1 MTRNSFITDERISS
15 EGLIGTFVR
24 RVKEGQL
31 GSFPVI
37 LALVVIVIVFQTADS
52 NFISPANLVNLST
65 QVAFLAI
72 LALGINLILLL
83 GEIDLSLAQ
92 LGGLAASLLGVL
104 VVRQGVPPLIALVI
118 MLLLGLV
125 VGAVQGWFFAVVG
138 IPAFVVTL
146 AGLLAFTGLTLT
158 TLGTQKNLS
167 MSETFAF
174 DFASY
179 YFPAIWA
186 YVFGAIAIIG
196 FGAGIIY
203 SKLRR
208 HREGLSA
215 PSWTSVI
222 VRIVL
227 LAAIV
232 FGFLILINQDFGLA
246 MPFFLMMVIA
256 IVIDLVLRKTR
267 YGRSIYAVGG
277 KVEAA
282 RRAGIR
288 VTWVR
293 ISVFMTAGVLAAL
306 FPVRVHQDRCDDEC
320 GIDPGQHPGSAQRDR
335 GGRHRRNLPVRRAR
349 FGLGRGPRRTRR
361 RRDQQRSLS
370 HRLQLRRAADHHR
383 ARSAHRRRRR
393 CAQPPRPQ
401 VRRPGVAD
409 RPPRADSPRAGGA
422 DTVEANDMGC
432 LMTIRGNGER

>member
-15 EGLIGTFVR
+15 EGIVGTFVR

-37 LALVVIVIVFQTADS
+37 FALIVIVVVFQSADS

-104 VVRQGVPPLIALVI
+104 VVRQGVPPAMALII

-125 VGAVQGWFFAVVG
+125 VGAIQGWFFAVVG

-167 MSETFAF
+167 MSDTFAF
-174 DFASY
+174 DFASF

-186 YVFGAIAIIG
+186 YIFGAIAIIG
-196 FGAGIIY
+196 FGGGIIY

-215 PSWTSVI
+215 PSWASVI

-232 FGFLILINQDFGLA
+232 FGFLILVNQDFGLA
-246 MPFFLMMVIA
+246 MPFFLMIVIA
-256 IVIDLVLRKTR
+256 IIIDLVLRKTR

-288 VTWVR
+288 VTWEIGR
-293 ISVFMTAGVLAAL
+293 ASCRE
-306 FPVRVHQDRCDDEC
+306 RV
-320 GIDPGQHPGSAQRDR
+320 
-335 GGRHRRNLPVRRAR
+335 
-349 FGLGRGPRRTRR
+349 
-361 RRDQQRSLS
+361 
-370 HRLQLRRAADHHR
+370 
-383 ARSAHRRRRR
+383 
-393 CAQPPRPQ
+393 
-401 VRRPGVAD
+401 
-409 RPPRADSPRAGGA
+409 
-422 DTVEANDMGC
+422 
-432 LMTIRGNGER
+432 

>member
-15 EGLIGTFVR
+15 EGVIGTFVR

-37 LALVVIVIVFQTADS
+37 LALIVIVIVFQSADS

-104 VVRQGVPPLIALVI
+104 VVRQGVPPALALVI

-125 VGAVQGWFFAVVG
+125 VGAIQGWFFAVVG

-167 MSETFAF
+167 MSDTFAF
-174 DFASY
+174 DFASF

-186 YVFGAIAIIG
+186 YIFGAVAIIG
-196 FGAGIIY
+196 FGGGIIY

-232 FGFLILINQDFGLA
+232 FGFLILVNQDFGLA
-246 MPFFLMMVIA
+246 MPFFLMIVIA
-256 IVIDLVLRKTR
+256 IMIDLVLRKTR

-293 ISVFMTAGVLAAL
+293 ISVFMAAGVLAAL
-306 FPVRVHQDRCDDEC
+306 FGFIKTGVTTNAGSTLVSTQDLLNAIAAAVI
-320 GIDPGQHPGSAQRDR
+320 GGTSLF
-335 GGRHRRNLPVRRAR
+335 GGRGTAWAAVLGALVVGAINNGLYLIGFNSDAQQIITALVLLTAVVIDALSRRGQRYV
-349 FGLGRGPRRTRR
+349 GRG
-361 RRDQQRSLS
+361 
-370 HRLQLRRAADHHR
+370 
-383 ARSAHRRRRR
+383 
-393 CAQPPRPQ
+393 
-401 VRRPGVAD
+401 
-409 RPPRADSPRAGGA
+409 
-422 DTVEANDMGC
+422 
-432 LMTIRGNGER
+432 

>member
-15 EGLIGTFVR
+15 EGIVGTFVR

-37 LALVVIVIVFQTADS
+37 FALIVIVIVFQSADS

-104 VVRQGVPPLIALVI
+104 VVRQGVPPAMALII

-125 VGAVQGWFFAVVG
+125 VGAIQGWFFAVVG

-167 MSETFAF
+167 MSDTFAF
-174 DFASY
+174 DFASF

-186 YVFGAIAIIG
+186 YIFGAIAIIG
-196 FGAGIIY
+196 FGGGIIY

-215 PSWTSVI
+215 PSWASVI

-232 FGFLILINQDFGLA
+232 FGFLILVNQDFGLA
-246 MPFFLMMVIA
+246 MPFFLMIVIA
-256 IVIDLVLRKTR
+256 IIIDLVLRKTR

-293 ISVFMTAGVLAAL
+293 ISVFMAAGVLAAPFGFIKTGVTTNAGSTLVSTQDLLNAIAAAVIGGTSL
-306 FPVRVHQDRCDDEC
+306 F
-320 GIDPGQHPGSAQRDR
+320 
-335 GGRHRRNLPVRRAR
+335 GGRGTAWAAVLGALVVGAINNGLYLIGFNSDAQQIITALVLLTAVVIDALSRRGQRYV
-349 FGLGRGPRRTRR
+349 GRG
-361 RRDQQRSLS
+361 
-370 HRLQLRRAADHHR
+370 
-383 ARSAHRRRRR
+383 
-393 CAQPPRPQ
+393 
-401 VRRPGVAD
+401 
-409 RPPRADSPRAGGA
+409 
-422 DTVEANDMGC
+422 
-432 LMTIRGNGER
+432 

>member
-15 EGLIGTFVR
+15 EGIVSTFIR

-104 VVRQGVPPLIALVI
+104 VVRQGVPPAIALII

-125 VGAVQGWFFAVVG
+125 VGAIQGWFFAVVG

-167 MSETFAF
+167 MSDTFAF

-179 YFPAIWA
+179 YFPAVWA

-208 HREGLSA
+208 HREGLNA

-227 LAAIV
+227 LTAIV
-232 FGFLILINQDFGLA
+232 FGFLVLVNQDFGLA

-256 IVIDLVLRKTR
+256 IGIDLVLRKTR

-293 ISVFMTAGVLAAL
+293 ISVFMAAGVLAAL
-306 FPVRVHQDRCDDEC
+306 FGFVKTGVTTNAGSTLVSTQDLLNAIAAAVI
-320 GIDPGQHPGSAQRDR
+320 GGTSLF
-335 GGRHRRNLPVRRAR
+335 GGRGTAWAAVLGALVVGAINNGLYLIGFNSDAQQIITAVVLLAAVVIDALSRRGQRYV
-349 FGLGRGPRRTRR
+349 GRG
-361 RRDQQRSLS
+361 
-370 HRLQLRRAADHHR
+370 
-383 ARSAHRRRRR
+383 
-393 CAQPPRPQ
+393 
-401 VRRPGVAD
+401 
-409 RPPRADSPRAGGA
+409 
-422 DTVEANDMGC
+422 
-432 LMTIRGNGER
+432 

>member
-1 MTRNSFITDERISS
+1 MTGNSFTTDERISS
-15 EGLIGTFVR
+15 DGVIPTFVR

-37 LALVVIVIVFQTADS
+37 FALIVIVIVFQSANDK
-52 NFISPANLVNLST
+52 FISPANLVNLSST
-65 QVAFLAI
+65 VAYLAI

-104 VVRQGVPPLIALVI
+104 VVRQGIPPLIALVI
-118 MLLLGLV
+118 MLILGLV
-125 VGAVQGWFFAVVG
+125 VGAIQGWFFAVVG

-146 AGLLAFTGLTLT
+146 AGLLAYTGLTLT

-167 MSETFAF
+167 MSDTFAF
-174 DFASY
+174 DFASF

-186 YVFGAIAIIG
+186 YVFGAVAVIG
-196 FGAGIIY
+196 FGAGIVY

-208 HREGLSA
+208 HSAGLDSQ
-215 PSWTSVI
+215 SWTSVT

-227 LAAIV
+227 LAAVV
-232 FGFLILINQDFGLA
+232 FGFLILVNQDFGLA
-246 MPFFLMMVIA
+246 MPFLLMIVIA
-256 IVIDLVLRKTR
+256 IGIDLVLRKTR

-293 ISVFMTAGVLAAL
+293 ISVFMAAGVLAAL
-306 FPVRVHQDRCDDEC
+306 FGFIKTGVTTNAGSTLVSTQDLLNAIAAAVI
-320 GIDPGQHPGSAQRDR
+320 GGTSLF
-335 GGRHRRNLPVRRAR
+335 GGRGTAWAAVLGALVVGAINNGLYLIGFNSDAQQIITALVLLTAVVVDALSRRGQRYV
-349 FGLGRGPRRTRR
+349 GRG
-361 RRDQQRSLS
+361 
-370 HRLQLRRAADHHR
+370 
-383 ARSAHRRRRR
+383 
-393 CAQPPRPQ
+393 
-401 VRRPGVAD
+401 
-409 RPPRADSPRAGGA
+409 
-422 DTVEANDMGC
+422 
-432 LMTIRGNGER
+432 

>member
-15 EGLIGTFVR
+15 EGFLATFVR

-37 LALVVIVIVFQTADS
+37 LALIVIVVVFQSANS
-52 NFISPANLVNLST
+52 KFISPANLVNLST

-92 LGGLAASLLGVL
+92 LGGLSASLLGVL

-118 MLLLGLV
+118 MLVLGLV
-125 VGAVQGWFFAVVG
+125 VGAIQGWFFAVVG

-158 TLGTQKNLS
+158 TLGVQKNLS
-167 MSETFAF
+167 MADTFAF
-174 DFASY
+174 DFASF

-186 YVFGAIAIIG
+186 YVFGAVAVIG
-196 FGAGIIY
+196 FGTGIIY

-208 HREGLSA
+208 HNEGLDS

-232 FGFLILINQDFGLA
+232 FGFLILVNQDFGLA
-246 MPFFLMMVIA
+246 MPFFLMIVIA
-256 IVIDLVLRKTR
+256 IGIDLVLRKTK

-293 ISVFMTAGVLAAL
+293 ISVFMAAGVLAAL
-306 FPVRVHQDRCDDEC
+306 FGFIKTGVTTNAGSTLVSTQDLLNAIAAAVI
-320 GIDPGQHPGSAQRDR
+320 GGTSLF
-335 GGRHRRNLPVRRAR
+335 GGRGTAWAAVLGALVVGAINNGLYLIGFNSDAQQIITALVLLTAVVIDALSRRGQRYV
-349 FGLGRGPRRTRR
+349 GRG
-361 RRDQQRSLS
+361 
-370 HRLQLRRAADHHR
+370 
-383 ARSAHRRRRR
+383 
-393 CAQPPRPQ
+393 
-401 VRRPGVAD
+401 
-409 RPPRADSPRAGGA
+409 
-422 DTVEANDMGC
+422 
-432 LMTIRGNGER
+432 

>member
-125 VGAVQGWFFAVVG
+125 VGAVQGWFFSVVG

-186 YVFGAIAIIG
+186 YVFGAIAITG

-215 PSWTSVI
+215 PSWTSAI

-232 FGFLILINQDFGLA
+232 FGFLILVNQDFGLA

-256 IVIDLVLRKTR
+256 IAIDLVLRKTR

-306 FPVRVHQDRCDDEC
+306 FGFIKTGVTTNAGSTLVSTQDLLNAIAAAVIGGTSLFGGR
-320 GIDPGQHPGSAQRDR
+320 GSAWAAVLGALVVGAINNGLYLIGFNSDAQQIITALVLLTAVVVDALSRR
-335 GGRHRRNLPVRRAR
+335 GYRYV
-349 FGLGRGPRRTRR
+349 GRG
-361 RRDQQRSLS
+361 
-370 HRLQLRRAADHHR
+370 
-383 ARSAHRRRRR
+383 
-393 CAQPPRPQ
+393 
-401 VRRPGVAD
+401 
-409 RPPRADSPRAGGA
+409 
-422 DTVEANDMGC
+422 
-432 LMTIRGNGER
+432 

>member
-15 EGLIGTFVR
+15 EGFFATFVR

-37 LALVVIVIVFQTADS
+37 LALIVIIVVFQSANS
-52 NFISPANLVNLST
+52 KFISPANLVNLST

-92 LGGLAASLLGVL
+92 LGGLSASLLGVL

-125 VGAVQGWFFAVVG
+125 VGAIQGWFFAVVG

-158 TLGTQKNLS
+158 TLGVQKNLS
-167 MSETFAF
+167 MADTFAF
-174 DFASY
+174 DFSSY
-179 YFPAIWA
+179 YFPAVWA
-186 YVFGAIAIIG
+186 YVFGAVAVIG
-196 FGAGIIY
+196 VGAGIIY
-203 SKLRR
+203 SKMRR
-208 HREGLSA
+208 HKEGLDS

-227 LAAIV
+227 LAGIV
-232 FGFLILINQDFGLA
+232 FGFLVLVNQDFGLA
-246 MPFFLMMVIA
+246 MPFFLMIVIA
-256 IVIDLVLRKTR
+256 IGIDLVLRKTK

-293 ISVFMTAGVLAAL
+293 ISVFMAAGVLAAL
-306 FPVRVHQDRCDDEC
+306 FGFIKTGVTTNAGSTLVSTQDLLNAIAAAVI
-320 GIDPGQHPGSAQRDR
+320 GGTSLF
-335 GGRHRRNLPVRRAR
+335 GGRGTAWAAVLGALVVGAINNGLYLIGFNSDAQQIITALVLLTAVVIDALSRRGQRYV
-349 FGLGRGPRRTRR
+349 GRG
-361 RRDQQRSLS
+361 
-370 HRLQLRRAADHHR
+370 
-383 ARSAHRRRRR
+383 
-393 CAQPPRPQ
+393 
-401 VRRPGVAD
+401 
-409 RPPRADSPRAGGA
+409 
-422 DTVEANDMGC
+422 
-432 LMTIRGNGER
+432 

>member
-15 EGLIGTFVR
+15 EGFFATFVR

-37 LALVVIVIVFQTADS
+37 LALIVIIVVFQSANS
-52 NFISPANLVNLST
+52 KFISPANLVNLST

-92 LGGLAASLLGVL
+92 LGGLSASLLGVL

-125 VGAVQGWFFAVVG
+125 VGAIQGWFFAVVG

-158 TLGTQKNLS
+158 TLGVQKNLS
-167 MSETFAF
+167 MADTFAF
-174 DFASY
+174 DFSSY
-179 YFPAIWA
+179 YFPAVWA
-186 YVFGAIAIIG
+186 YVFGAVAVIG

-203 SKLRR
+203 SKMRR
-208 HREGLSA
+208 HKEGLDS

-232 FGFLILINQDFGLA
+232 FGFLVLVNQDFGLA
-246 MPFFLMMVIA
+246 MPFFLMIVIA
-256 IVIDLVLRKTR
+256 IGIDLVLRKTK

-293 ISVFMTAGVLAAL
+293 ISVFMAAGVLAAL
-306 FPVRVHQDRCDDEC
+306 FGFIKTGVTTNAGSTLVSTQDLLNAIAAAVI
-320 GIDPGQHPGSAQRDR
+320 GGTSLF
-335 GGRHRRNLPVRRAR
+335 GGRGTAWAAVLGALVVGAINNGLYLIGFNSDAQQIITALVLLTAVVIDALSRRGQRYV
-349 FGLGRGPRRTRR
+349 GRG
-361 RRDQQRSLS
+361 
-370 HRLQLRRAADHHR
+370 
-383 ARSAHRRRRR
+383 
-393 CAQPPRPQ
+393 
-401 VRRPGVAD
+401 
-409 RPPRADSPRAGGA
+409 
-422 DTVEANDMGC
+422 
-432 LMTIRGNGER
+432 

>member
-15 EGLIGTFVR
+15 EGIVGTFVR

-37 LALVVIVIVFQTADS
+37 FALIVIVIVFQSADS

-104 VVRQGVPPLIALVI
+104 VVRQGVPPAMALII
-118 MLLLGLV
+118 MLLLGLI
-125 VGAVQGWFFAVVG
+125 VGAIQGWFFAVVG

-167 MSETFAF
+167 MSDTFAF
-174 DFASY
+174 DFASF

-186 YVFGAIAIIG
+186 YIFGAIAIIG
-196 FGAGIIY
+196 FGGGIIY

-215 PSWTSVI
+215 PSWASVI

-232 FGFLILINQDFGLA
+232 FGFLILVNQDFGLA
-246 MPFFLMMVIA
+246 MPFFLMIVIA
-256 IVIDLVLRKTR
+256 IIIDLVLRKTR

-293 ISVFMTAGVLAAL
+293 ISVFMAAGVLAAL
-306 FPVRVHQDRCDDEC
+306 FGFIKTGVTTNAGSTLVSTQDLLNAIAAAVI
-320 GIDPGQHPGSAQRDR
+320 GGTSLF
-335 GGRHRRNLPVRRAR
+335 GGRGTAWAAVLGALVVGAINNGLYLIGFNSDAQQIITALVLLTAVVIDALSRRGQRYV
-349 FGLGRGPRRTRR
+349 GRG
-361 RRDQQRSLS
+361 
-370 HRLQLRRAADHHR
+370 
-383 ARSAHRRRRR
+383 
-393 CAQPPRPQ
+393 
-401 VRRPGVAD
+401 
-409 RPPRADSPRAGGA
+409 
-422 DTVEANDMGC
+422 
-432 LMTIRGNGER
+432 

>member
-15 EGLIGTFVR
+15 EGVVGTFVR

-37 LALVVIVIVFQTADS
+37 LALIVIVIVFQSADS

-104 VVRQGVPPLIALVI
+104 VVRQGVPPALALII

-125 VGAVQGWFFAVVG
+125 VGAIQGWFFAVVG

-167 MSETFAF
+167 MSDTFAF
-174 DFASY
+174 DFASF

-186 YVFGAIAIIG
+186 YIFGAVAIIG
-196 FGAGIIY
+196 FGGGIIY

-232 FGFLILINQDFGLA
+232 FGFLILVNQDFGLA
-246 MPFFLMMVIA
+246 MPFFLMIVIA
-256 IVIDLVLRKTR
+256 IIIDLVLRKTR

-293 ISVFMTAGVLAAL
+293 ISVFMAAGVLAAL
-306 FPVRVHQDRCDDEC
+306 FGFIKTGVTTNAGSTLVSTQDLLNAIAAAVI
-320 GIDPGQHPGSAQRDR
+320 GGTSLF
-335 GGRHRRNLPVRRAR
+335 GGRGTAWAAVLGALVVGAINNGLYLIGFNSDAQQIITALVLLTAVVVDALSRRGQRYV
-349 FGLGRGPRRTRR
+349 GRG
-361 RRDQQRSLS
+361 
-370 HRLQLRRAADHHR
+370 
-383 ARSAHRRRRR
+383 
-393 CAQPPRPQ
+393 
-401 VRRPGVAD
+401 
-409 RPPRADSPRAGGA
+409 
-422 DTVEANDMGC
+422 
-432 LMTIRGNGER
+432 

>member
-15 EGLIGTFVR
+15 EGIVGTFIR

-37 LALVVIVIVFQTADS
+37 LALVVIVIVFQSADS

-104 VVRQGVPPLIALVI
+104 VVRQGVPPAMALII

-125 VGAVQGWFFAVVG
+125 VGAIQGWFFAVVG

-167 MSETFAF
+167 MSDTFAF
-174 DFASY
+174 DFASF

-196 FGAGIIY
+196 FGGGIIY
-203 SKLRR
+203 SKMRR

-232 FGFLILINQDFGLA
+232 FGFLILVNQDFGLA
-246 MPFFLMMVIA
+246 MPFFLMIVIA
-256 IVIDLVLRKTR
+256 IIIDLVLRKTR

-293 ISVFMTAGVLAAL
+293 ISVFMAAGVLAAL
-306 FPVRVHQDRCDDEC
+306 FGFIKTGVTTNAGSTLVSTQDLLNAIAAAVI
-320 GIDPGQHPGSAQRDR
+320 GGTSLF
-335 GGRHRRNLPVRRAR
+335 GGRGTAWAAVLGALVVGAINNGLYLIGFNSDAQQIITALVLLTAVVIDALSRRGQRYV
-349 FGLGRGPRRTRR
+349 GRG
-361 RRDQQRSLS
+361 
-370 HRLQLRRAADHHR
+370 
-383 ARSAHRRRRR
+383 
-393 CAQPPRPQ
+393 
-401 VRRPGVAD
+401 
-409 RPPRADSPRAGGA
+409 
-422 DTVEANDMGC
+422 
-432 LMTIRGNGER
+432 

>member
-15 EGLIGTFVR
+15 EGVIGTFVR

-37 LALVVIVIVFQTADS
+37 LALIVIVIVFQSADS

-104 VVRQGVPPLIALVI
+104 VVRQGVPPALALII

-125 VGAVQGWFFAVVG
+125 VGAIQGWFFAVVG

-167 MSETFAF
+167 MSDTFAF
-174 DFASY
+174 DFASF

-186 YVFGAIAIIG
+186 YIFGAVAIIG
-196 FGAGIIY
+196 FGGGIIY
-203 SKLRR
+203 SKMRR

-215 PSWTSVI
+215 PSWASVI

-232 FGFLILINQDFGLA
+232 FGFLILVNQDFGLA
-246 MPFFLMMVIA
+246 MPFFLMIVIA

-293 ISVFMTAGVLAAL
+293 ISVFMAAGVLAAL
-306 FPVRVHQDRCDDEC
+306 FGFIKTGVTTNAGSTLVSTQDLLNAIAAAVI
-320 GIDPGQHPGSAQRDR
+320 GGTSLF
-335 GGRHRRNLPVRRAR
+335 GGRGTAWAAVLGALVVGAINNGLYLIGFNSDAQQIITALVLLTAVVIDALSRRGQRYV
-349 FGLGRGPRRTRR
+349 GRG
-361 RRDQQRSLS
+361 
-370 HRLQLRRAADHHR
+370 
-383 ARSAHRRRRR
+383 
-393 CAQPPRPQ
+393 
-401 VRRPGVAD
+401 
-409 RPPRADSPRAGGA
+409 
-422 DTVEANDMGC
+422 
-432 LMTIRGNGER
+432 

>member
-15 EGLIGTFVR
+15 EGIVSTFVR

-37 LALVVIVIVFQTADS
+37 LALVVIVIVFQIGRFS

-104 VVRQGVPPLIALVI
+104 VVRQGVPPALALII

-125 VGAVQGWFFAVVG
+125 VGAIQGWFFAVVG

-167 MSETFAF
+167 MSDTFAF

-208 HREGLSA
+208 HREGLNA

-227 LAAIV
+227 LTAIV
-232 FGFLILINQDFGLA
+232 FGFLVLVNQDFGLA

-256 IVIDLVLRKTR
+256 IGIDLVLRKTR

-293 ISVFMTAGVLAAL
+293 ISVFMAAGVLAAL
-306 FPVRVHQDRCDDEC
+306 FGFVKTGVTTNAGSTLVSTQDLLNAIAAAVI
-320 GIDPGQHPGSAQRDR
+320 GGTSLF
-335 GGRHRRNLPVRRAR
+335 GGRGTAWAAVLGALVVGAINNGLYLIGFNSDAQQIITALVLLTAVVIDALSRRGQRYV
-349 FGLGRGPRRTRR
+349 GRG
-361 RRDQQRSLS
+361 
-370 HRLQLRRAADHHR
+370 
-383 ARSAHRRRRR
+383 
-393 CAQPPRPQ
+393 
-401 VRRPGVAD
+401 
-409 RPPRADSPRAGGA
+409 
-422 DTVEANDMGC
+422 
-432 LMTIRGNGER
+432 

>member
-15 EGLIGTFVR
+15 EGIVGTFIR

-37 LALVVIVIVFQTADS
+37 LALVVIVIVFQSADS

-104 VVRQGVPPLIALVI
+104 VVRQGVPPAMALII
-118 MLLLGLV
+118 MLLLGLI
-125 VGAVQGWFFAVVG
+125 VGAIQGWFFAVVG

-167 MSETFAF
+167 MSDTFAF
-174 DFASY
+174 DFASF

-186 YVFGAIAIIG
+186 YIFGAIAIIG
-196 FGAGIIY
+196 FGGGIIY
-203 SKLRR
+203 SKMRR

-232 FGFLILINQDFGLA
+232 FGFLILVNQDFGLA
-246 MPFFLMMVIA
+246 MPFFLMIVIA
-256 IVIDLVLRKTR
+256 IIIDLVLRKTR

-293 ISVFMTAGVLAAL
+293 ISVFMAAGVLAAL
-306 FPVRVHQDRCDDEC
+306 FGFIKTGVTTNAGSTLVSTQDLLNAIAAAVI
-320 GIDPGQHPGSAQRDR
+320 GGTSLF
-335 GGRHRRNLPVRRAR
+335 GGRGTAWAAVLGALVVGAINNGLYLIGFNSDAQQIITALVLLTAVVIDALSRRGQRYV
-349 FGLGRGPRRTRR
+349 GRG
-361 RRDQQRSLS
+361 
-370 HRLQLRRAADHHR
+370 
-383 ARSAHRRRRR
+383 
-393 CAQPPRPQ
+393 
-401 VRRPGVAD
+401 
-409 RPPRADSPRAGGA
+409 
-422 DTVEANDMGC
+422 
-432 LMTIRGNGER
+432 

>member
-15 EGLIGTFVR
+15 EGIVGTFIR

-37 LALVVIVIVFQTADS
+37 LALVVIVIVFQSADS

-104 VVRQGVPPLIALVI
+104 VVRQGVPPAMALFI

-125 VGAVQGWFFAVVG
+125 VGAIQGWFFAVVG

-167 MSETFAF
+167 MSDTFAF
-174 DFASY
+174 DFASF

-186 YVFGAIAIIG
+186 YIFGAIAIIG
-196 FGAGIIY
+196 FGGGIIY

-215 PSWTSVI
+215 PSWASVI

-227 LAAIV
+227 LAAVV
-232 FGFLILINQDFGLA
+232 FGFLILVNQDFGLA
-246 MPFFLMMVIA
+246 MPFFLMIVIA

-293 ISVFMTAGVLAAL
+293 ISVFMAAGVLAAL
-306 FPVRVHQDRCDDEC
+306 FGFIKTGVTTNAGSTLVSTQDLLNAIAAAVI
-320 GIDPGQHPGSAQRDR
+320 GGTSLF
-335 GGRHRRNLPVRRAR
+335 GGRGTAWAAVLGALVVGAINNGLYLIGFNSDAQQIITALVLLTAVVIDALSRRGQRYV
-349 FGLGRGPRRTRR
+349 GRG
-361 RRDQQRSLS
+361 
-370 HRLQLRRAADHHR
+370 
-383 ARSAHRRRRR
+383 
-393 CAQPPRPQ
+393 
-401 VRRPGVAD
+401 
-409 RPPRADSPRAGGA
+409 
-422 DTVEANDMGC
+422 
-432 LMTIRGNGER
+432 

>member
-15 EGLIGTFVR
+15 EGIVGTFVR

-37 LALVVIVIVFQTADS
+37 FALIVIVIVFQSADS

-104 VVRQGVPPLIALVI
+104 VVRQGVPPAMALII

-125 VGAVQGWFFAVVG
+125 VGAIQGWFFAVVG

-167 MSETFAF
+167 MSDTFAF
-174 DFASY
+174 DFASF

-186 YVFGAIAIIG
+186 YIFGAIAIIG
-196 FGAGIIY
+196 FGGGIIY

-215 PSWTSVI
+215 PSWASVI

-232 FGFLILINQDFGLA
+232 FGILILVNQDFGLA
-246 MPFFLMMVIA
+246 MPFFLMIVIA
-256 IVIDLVLRKTR
+256 IIIDLVLRKTR

-293 ISVFMTAGVLAAL
+293 ISVFMAAGVLAAL
-306 FPVRVHQDRCDDEC
+306 FGFIKTGVTTNAGSTLVSTQDLLNAIAAAVI
-320 GIDPGQHPGSAQRDR
+320 GGTSLF
-335 GGRHRRNLPVRRAR
+335 GGRGTAWAAVLGALVVGAINNGLYLIGFNSDAQQIITALVLLTAVVIDALSRRGQRYV
-349 FGLGRGPRRTRR
+349 GRG
-361 RRDQQRSLS
+361 
-370 HRLQLRRAADHHR
+370 
-383 ARSAHRRRRR
+383 
-393 CAQPPRPQ
+393 
-401 VRRPGVAD
+401 
-409 RPPRADSPRAGGA
+409 
-422 DTVEANDMGC
+422 
-432 LMTIRGNGER
+432 

>member
-15 EGLIGTFVR
+15 EGFFATFVR

-37 LALVVIVIVFQTADS
+37 LALIVIVIVFQSANS
-52 NFISPANLVNLST
+52 KFISPANLVNLST

-92 LGGLAASLLGVL
+92 LGGLSASLLGVL

-125 VGAVQGWFFAVVG
+125 VGAIQGWFFAVVG

-158 TLGTQKNLS
+158 TLGVQKNLS
-167 MSETFAF
+167 MADTFAF
-174 DFASY
+174 DFSSY
-179 YFPAIWA
+179 YFPAVWA
-186 YVFGAIAIIG
+186 YVFGAVAVIG

-208 HREGLSA
+208 HNEGLDS
-215 PSWTSVI
+215 PSWTSVTI
-222 VRIVL
+222 RIVI
-227 LAAIV
+227 LAAVV
-232 FGFLILINQDFGLA
+232 FGFLILVNQDFGLA

-256 IVIDLVLRKTR
+256 IGIDLVLRKTK

-293 ISVFMTAGVLAAL
+293 ISVFMAAGVLAAL
-306 FPVRVHQDRCDDEC
+306 FGFIKTGVTTNAGSTLVSTQDLLNAIAAAVI
-320 GIDPGQHPGSAQRDR
+320 GGTSLF
-335 GGRHRRNLPVRRAR
+335 GGRGTAWAAVLGALVVGAINNGLYLIGFNSDAQQIITALVLLTAVVIDALSRRGQRYV
-349 FGLGRGPRRTRR
+349 GRG
-361 RRDQQRSLS
+361 
-370 HRLQLRRAADHHR
+370 
-383 ARSAHRRRRR
+383 
-393 CAQPPRPQ
+393 
-401 VRRPGVAD
+401 
-409 RPPRADSPRAGGA
+409 
-422 DTVEANDMGC
+422 
-432 LMTIRGNGER
+432 

>member
-1 MTRNSFITDERISS
+1 MTRNSFITDERISH
-15 EGLIGTFVR
+15 EGFVGTFVR
-24 RVKEGQL
+24 RVREGQL
-31 GSFPVI
+31 GSLPVI
-37 LALVVIVIVFQTADS
+37 LALVVIVIVFQSANS
-52 NFISPANLVNLST
+52 SFLSPANLVNLSST
-65 QVAFLAI
+65 VAYIAI

-104 VVRQGVPPLIALVI
+104 VVRQGVPPALALII

-125 VGAVQGWFFAVVG
+125 VGAIQGWFFAVIG

-167 MSETFAF
+167 MSDTFAF
-174 DFASY
+174 DFANF

-203 SKLRR
+203 SKMRR
-208 HREGLSA
+208 HHVGLDA
-215 PSWTSVI
+215 PSWAAVI
-222 VRIVL
+222 VRIAL
-227 LAAIV
+227 LTVVV
-232 FGFLILINQDFGLA
+232 FGFLILVNQDFGLA

-256 IVIDLVLRKTR
+256 IIIDLVLRKTR

-282 RRAGIR
+282 RRSGIR

-293 ISVFMTAGVLAAL
+293 ISVFMAAGVLAAL
-306 FPVRVHQDRCDDEC
+306 FGFIKAGVTTNAGSTLVPTQDLLNA
-320 GIDPGQHPGSAQRDR
+320 IASAVIGGTSLF
-335 GGRHRRNLPVRRAR
+335 GGRGTAWAAVLGALVVGAINNGLYLIGFNSDAQQIITALVLLAAVVIDALSRRGQRYV
-349 FGLGRGPRRTRR
+349 GRG
-361 RRDQQRSLS
+361 
-370 HRLQLRRAADHHR
+370 
-383 ARSAHRRRRR
+383 
-393 CAQPPRPQ
+393 
-401 VRRPGVAD
+401 
-409 RPPRADSPRAGGA
+409 
-422 DTVEANDMGC
+422 
-432 LMTIRGNGER
+432 

>member
-15 EGLIGTFVR
+15 EGFFATFVR

-37 LALVVIVIVFQTADS
+37 LALIVIVIVFQSANS
-52 NFISPANLVNLST
+52 KFISPANLVNLST

-92 LGGLAASLLGVL
+92 LGGLSASLLGVL

-118 MLLLGLV
+118 MLVLGLV
-125 VGAVQGWFFAVVG
+125 VGAIQGWFFAVVG

-158 TLGTQKNLS
+158 TLGVQKNLS
-167 MSETFAF
+167 MADTFAF
-174 DFASY
+174 DFASF

-186 YVFGAIAIIG
+186 YVFGAVAVIG

-208 HREGLSA
+208 HNEGLDS

-222 VRIVL
+222 VRI
-227 LAAIV
+227 AILTLVV
-232 FGFLILINQDFGLA
+232 FGFLILVNQDFGLA
-246 MPFFLMMVIA
+246 MPFFLMIVIA
-256 IVIDLVLRKTR
+256 IVIDLVLRKTK

-293 ISVFMTAGVLAAL
+293 ISVFMAAGVLAAL
-306 FPVRVHQDRCDDEC
+306 FGFIKTGVTTNAGSTLVSTQDLLNAIAAAVI
-320 GIDPGQHPGSAQRDR
+320 GGTSLF
-335 GGRHRRNLPVRRAR
+335 GGRGTAWAAVLGALVVGAINNGLYLIGFNSDAQQIITALVLLTAVVIDALSRRGQRYV
-349 FGLGRGPRRTRR
+349 GRG
-361 RRDQQRSLS
+361 
-370 HRLQLRRAADHHR
+370 
-383 ARSAHRRRRR
+383 
-393 CAQPPRPQ
+393 
-401 VRRPGVAD
+401 
-409 RPPRADSPRAGGA
+409 
-422 DTVEANDMGC
+422 
-432 LMTIRGNGER
+432 

>member
-1 MTRNSFITDERISS
+1 MTRNAFITDERISH
-15 EGLIGTFVR
+15 EGFFATFVR

-31 GSFPVI
+31 GSLPVI
-37 LALVVIVIVFQTADS
+37 LALVVIVIVFQSANS
-52 NFISPANLVNLST
+52 SFLSPANLVNLSST
-65 QVAFLAI
+65 VAYIAI

-104 VVRQGVPPLIALVI
+104 VVRQGVPPILALII

-125 VGAVQGWFFAVVG
+125 VGAIQGWFFAVIG

-167 MSETFAF
+167 MSDTFAF
-174 DFASY
+174 DFANF
-179 YFPAIWA
+179 YFPAVWA
-186 YVFGAIAIIG
+186 YVFGAVAIIG

-208 HREGLSA
+208 HSEGLEA
-215 PSWTSVI
+215 PSWTSVT

-227 LAAIV
+227 LFAIV
-232 FGFLILINQDFGLA
+232 FGFLVLINQDFGLA
-246 MPFFLMMVIA
+246 MPFLLMIVIA

-293 ISVFMTAGVLAAL
+293 ISVFMAAGTLAAL
-306 FPVRVHQDRCDDEC
+306 FGFIKAGVTTNAGSTLVPTQDLLNA
-320 GIDPGQHPGSAQRDR
+320 IASAVIGGTSLF
-335 GGRHRRNLPVRRAR
+335 GGRGTAWAAVLGALVVGSINNGLYLIGFNSDAQQIITALVLLAAVVIDALSRRGQRYV
-349 FGLGRGPRRTRR
+349 GRG
-361 RRDQQRSLS
+361 
-370 HRLQLRRAADHHR
+370 
-383 ARSAHRRRRR
+383 
-393 CAQPPRPQ
+393 
-401 VRRPGVAD
+401 
-409 RPPRADSPRAGGA
+409 
-422 DTVEANDMGC
+422 
-432 LMTIRGNGER
+432 

>member
-215 PSWTSVI
+215 PSWTSAI

-232 FGFLILINQDFGLA
+232 FGFLILVNQDFGLA

-306 FPVRVHQDRCDDEC
+306 FGFIKTGVTTNAGSTLVSTQDLLNAIAAAVIGGTSLFGGR
-320 GIDPGQHPGSAQRDR
+320 GSAWAAVLGALVVGAINNGLYLIGFNSDAQQIITALVLLTAVVVDALSRR
-335 GGRHRRNLPVRRAR
+335 GHRYV
-349 FGLGRGPRRTRR
+349 GRG
-361 RRDQQRSLS
+361 
-370 HRLQLRRAADHHR
+370 
-383 ARSAHRRRRR
+383 
-393 CAQPPRPQ
+393 
-401 VRRPGVAD
+401 
-409 RPPRADSPRAGGA
+409 
-422 DTVEANDMGC
+422 
-432 LMTIRGNGER
+432 

>member
-15 EGLIGTFVR
+15 EGIVGTFVR

-37 LALVVIVIVFQTADS
+37 FALIVIVIVFQSADS

-104 VVRQGVPPLIALVI
+104 VVRQGVPPAMALII

-125 VGAVQGWFFAVVG
+125 VGAIQGWFFAVVG

-167 MSETFAF
+167 MSDTFAF
-174 DFASY
+174 DFASF

-186 YVFGAIAIIG
+186 YIFGAIAIIG
-196 FGAGIIY
+196 FGGGIIY

-215 PSWTSVI
+215 PSWASVI

-227 LAAIV
+227 LGAIV
-232 FGFLILINQDFGLA
+232 FGFLILVNQDFGLA
-246 MPFFLMMVIA
+246 MPFFLMIVIA
-256 IVIDLVLRKTR
+256 IIIDLVLRKTR

-293 ISVFMTAGVLAAL
+293 ISVFMAAGVLAAL
-306 FPVRVHQDRCDDEC
+306 FGFIKTGVTTNAGSTLVSTQDLLNAIAAAVI
-320 GIDPGQHPGSAQRDR
+320 GGTSLF
-335 GGRHRRNLPVRRAR
+335 GGRGTAWAAVLGALVVGAINNGLYLIGFNSDAQQIITALVLLTAVVIDALSRRGQRYV
-349 FGLGRGPRRTRR
+349 GRG
-361 RRDQQRSLS
+361 
-370 HRLQLRRAADHHR
+370 
-383 ARSAHRRRRR
+383 
-393 CAQPPRPQ
+393 
-401 VRRPGVAD
+401 
-409 RPPRADSPRAGGA
+409 
-422 DTVEANDMGC
+422 
-432 LMTIRGNGER
+432 

>member
-15 EGLIGTFVR
+15 EGIVSTFIR

-104 VVRQGVPPLIALVI
+104 VVRQGVPPAIALII

-125 VGAVQGWFFAVVG
+125 VGAIQGWFFAVVG

-167 MSETFAF
+167 MSDTFAF

-179 YFPAIWA
+179 YFPAVWA

-208 HREGLSA
+208 HREGLNA

-227 LAAIV
+227 LTAIV
-232 FGFLILINQDFGLA
+232 FGFLVLVNQDFGLA

-256 IVIDLVLRKTR
+256 IGIDLVLRKTR

-293 ISVFMTAGVLAAL
+293 ISVFMAAGVLAAL
-306 FPVRVHQDRCDDEC
+306 FGFIKTGVTTNAGSTLVGTQDLLDAIAAAVI
-320 GIDPGQHPGSAQRDR
+320 GGTSLF
-335 GGRHRRNLPVRRAR
+335 GGRGTAWAAVLGALVVGAIKNGLSLIGFNSDAQQIITAVVLLAAVVIDALSRRGQRYV
-349 FGLGRGPRRTRR
+349 GRG
-361 RRDQQRSLS
+361 
-370 HRLQLRRAADHHR
+370 
-383 ARSAHRRRRR
+383 
-393 CAQPPRPQ
+393 
-401 VRRPGVAD
+401 
-409 RPPRADSPRAGGA
+409 
-422 DTVEANDMGC
+422 
-432 LMTIRGNGER
+432 

>member
-1 MTRNSFITDERISS
+1 MSRNSFITDERISS
-15 EGLIGTFVR
+15 EGLIATFMR

-37 LALVVIVIVFQTADS
+37 LALVVIIIVFQTANS

-65 QVAFLAI
+65 TVAYLAI

-104 VVRQGVPPLIALVI
+104 VVRQGVHPLVALVI
-118 MLLLGLV
+118 MLVLGLV
-125 VGAVQGWFFAVVG
+125 VGAIQGWFFAVVG

-146 AGLLAFTGLTLT
+146 AGLLAYTGLTLT

-167 MSETFAF
+167 MADSFAF
-174 DFASY
+174 DFASF
-179 YFPAIWA
+179 YFPAVWA
-186 YVFGAIAIIG
+186 YVFGAVAVIG

-208 HREGLSA
+208 HGAGLDN

-222 VRIVL
+222 VRIVV

-232 FGFLILINQDFGLA
+232 FGFLILVNQDFGLA

-256 IVIDLVLRKTR
+256 IGIDLVLRKTR

-293 ISVFMTAGVLAAL
+293 ISVFMAAGVLAAL
-306 FPVRVHQDRCDDEC
+306 FGFVKTGVTTNAGSTLVSTQDLLNAIAAAVI
-320 GIDPGQHPGSAQRDR
+320 GGTSLF
-335 GGRHRRNLPVRRAR
+335 GGRGTAWAAVLGALVVGAINNGLYLIGFNSDAQQIITALVLLTAVVIDALSRRGQRYV
-349 FGLGRGPRRTRR
+349 GRG
-361 RRDQQRSLS
+361 
-370 HRLQLRRAADHHR
+370 
-383 ARSAHRRRRR
+383 
-393 CAQPPRPQ
+393 
-401 VRRPGVAD
+401 
-409 RPPRADSPRAGGA
+409 
-422 DTVEANDMGC
+422 
-432 LMTIRGNGER
+432 

>member
-15 EGLIGTFVR
+15 EGVIGTFVR

-37 LALVVIVIVFQTADS
+37 LALIVIVIVFQSADS

-104 VVRQGVPPLIALVI
+104 VVRQGVPPALALVI

-125 VGAVQGWFFAVVG
+125 VGAIQGWFFAVVG

-167 MSETFAF
+167 MSDTFAF
-174 DFASY
+174 DFASF

-186 YVFGAIAIIG
+186 YIFGAIAIIG
-196 FGAGIIY
+196 FGGGIIY

-232 FGFLILINQDFGLA
+232 FGFLILVNQDFGLA
-246 MPFFLMMVIA
+246 MPFFLMIVIA
-256 IVIDLVLRKTR
+256 IIIDLVLRKTR

-293 ISVFMTAGVLAAL
+293 ISVFMAAGVLAAL
-306 FPVRVHQDRCDDEC
+306 FGFIKTGVTTNAGSTLVSTQDLLNAIAAAVI
-320 GIDPGQHPGSAQRDR
+320 GGTSLF
-335 GGRHRRNLPVRRAR
+335 GGRGTAWAAVLGALVVGAINNGLYLIGFNSDAQQIITALVLLTAVVIDALSRRGQRYV
-349 FGLGRGPRRTRR
+349 GRG
-361 RRDQQRSLS
+361 
-370 HRLQLRRAADHHR
+370 
-383 ARSAHRRRRR
+383 
-393 CAQPPRPQ
+393 
-401 VRRPGVAD
+401 
-409 RPPRADSPRAGGA
+409 
-422 DTVEANDMGC
+422 
-432 LMTIRGNGER
+432 

>member
-1 MTRNSFITDERISS
+1 MTRTSFITDERISS

-167 MSETFAF
+167 MSDTFAF

-232 FGFLILINQDFGLA
+232 FGFLILVNQDFGLA

-306 FPVRVHQDRCDDEC
+306 FGFIKTGVTTNAGSTLVSTQDLLNAIAAAVIGGTSLFGGR
-320 GIDPGQHPGSAQRDR
+320 GSAWAAVLGALVVGAINNGLYLIGFNSDAQQIITALVLLTAVVVDALSRRGQRY
-335 GGRHRRNLPVRRAR
+335 V
-349 FGLGRGPRRTRR
+349 GRG
-361 RRDQQRSLS
+361 
-370 HRLQLRRAADHHR
+370 
-383 ARSAHRRRRR
+383 
-393 CAQPPRPQ
+393 
-401 VRRPGVAD
+401 
-409 RPPRADSPRAGGA
+409 
-422 DTVEANDMGC
+422 
-432 LMTIRGNGER
+432 